1 MKNEAINLSSTHTTK
16 FENEIDISKIL
27 NFDPELNSKKILNI
41 FIKPCK
47 KKSFGISHITLSNNN
62 NLYLN
67 TNEIFYGDYPL
78 FNLNNFIIYL
88 SQFDPD
94 LIFINSN
101 YDEDFDIL
109 NLKNLFFNNENLKQK
124 INIISSN
131 ISINFKSFEILF
143 KNFLLTN
150 NYSNIQTNSILN
162 SLLNNFTYNSLV
174 AFYISFSILKN
185 FNMNFLQK
193 NNNNNK
199 NFFHKIIFN
208 DYLFIHNK
216 TFIELNI
223 FKENRHPSLIKGI
236 GKSKEGLSI
245 FNLFNKCVSSQG
257 KKLFKNFIYFPISN
271 ENEINL
277 RYQCIKDLINL
288 NNFTFIKG
296 ILNCLIQIKDIEI
309 ILKNLKNFVINK
321 KEFLNLYFSLNFFI
335 KIYEIYFNN
344 ISKNYKISILDEE
357 FLKIEIENI
366 QKIFDFLNNVFEITN
381 KNDINIKNG
390 INEILDNVR
399 KDYSQ
404 INDILQKEAINYSK
418 NIPKNSFIQKFMF
431 VFIPQFGYMFT
442 VEKNNLYYKY
452 IKEKYLELIK
462 NKELYNDNID
472 INENN
477 ENNNNLEENE
487 EEKENEINTSNN
499 IYNSN
504 DTNNLSSKNLNTNS
518 SLSSHYKNLN
528 SINTSDKKIMTQIEE
543 EENEN
548 SQINNNNNN
557 INKKFLSNNNNNNN
571 NNNIKETIIN
581 VEEEEENEL
590 EEEIND
596 ENFELE
602 NFEETLV
609 LKKIK
614 FPLLN
619 LDFQFHNKDMIYY
632 KNDITINLDKLYGD
646 LAGKLT
652 DCENTLYRA
661 IAKQILNYETDIIQ
675 INKFISL
682 LDVFINFY
690 NLSEKYELFCPKINN
705 NNLLINKNDNYNSF
719 YFEENRNLILEY
731 MNYNNINNN
740 NINFVSQS
748 FNSYNKNIFLIL
760 GNISSGKSLFLKS
773 IGNLVFLSQIGSF
786 IPCKKFEFEI
796 FSKIL
801 TNIDIIESN
810 IDHLSGFTIEV
821 NEIKKIID
829 IFNMDFNEEN
839 NNYVNDLILLDNPF
853 KRTNE
858 LNQNCLI
865 SGMLK
870 YFNKKINKFKNKKNC
885 KIFITINENILNF
898 LKKNNVIDYNIT
910 DLYQMETKKIND
922 DYINL
927 YNIIKINNNLDI
939 NNNNDEYDISK
950 LFIAKE
956 NGLDNNL
963 FLRSLEI
970 LNIFRNKKQIFPN
983 TEIFH
988 KIAKNLKNENK
999 IFEIKNF
1006 IRNYNINL
1014 ENNNKEFEFINN
1026 LNNLFL

>member
-1 MKNEAINLSSTHTTK
+1 MKNESINLASTHTTK
-16 FENEIDISKIL
+16 FENEIDITKIL
-27 NFDPELNSKKILNI
+27 NFDSEINSKKILNI
-41 FIKPCK
+41 FIKSSK
-47 KKSFGISHITLSNNN
+47 KKSFGLSHITLSNNN

-67 TNEIFYGDYPL
+67 SNEIFYGDYPL

-88 SQFDPD
+88 SSFDPD

-101 YDEDFDIL
+101 FDDDSDFDVL

-124 INIISSN
+124 INIISSK
-131 ISINFKSFEILF
+131 ISINFKSFEIIF
-143 KNFLLTN
+143 KNFLLIN
-150 NYSNIQTNSILN
+150 NYSNIQINSILN
-162 SLLNNFTYNSLV
+162 SLLSNFTYNSLV

-185 FNMNFLQK
+185 FNANFLKTK
-193 NNNNNK
+193 NKK

-236 GKSKEGLSI
+236 GKSKEGLSL

-257 KKLFKNFIYFPISN
+257 KKLFKNFIYFPSSN

-277 RYQCIKDLINL
+277 RFQCIKDLINL
-288 NNFTFIKG
+288 KNFTFIKG
-296 ILNCLIQIKDIEI
+296 ILNCLTQIKDIEI

-335 KIYEIYFNN
+335 KIYEIYYNN
-344 ISKNYKISILDEE
+344 ISKNNKISILDEE
-357 FLKIEIENI
+357 FLKIDIENI
-366 QKIFDFLNNVFEITN
+366 QKIFDFLNNVFDITN

-404 INDILQKEAINYSK
+404 INDILQNEAINYSK

-462 NKELYNDNID
+462 NKELYNDNIETT
-472 INENN
+472 ENN
-477 ENNNNLEENE
+477 DFDNNNF
-487 EEKENEINTSNN
+487 EEKDKNEIDTSNN

-504 DTNNLSSKNLNTNS
+504 DDLSSRNLNTNS
-518 SLSSHYKNLN
+518 SINSHYQNIN
-528 SINTSDKKIMTQIEE
+528 SITDKNIMTQIEE

-548 SQINNNNNN
+548 SQINN
-557 INKKFLSNNNNNNN
+557 KKFLSNNDNNK
-571 NNNIKETIIN
+571 NNIKSN
-581 VEEEEENEL
+581 FEEEEENEL
-590 EEEIND
+590 DEEIND

-614 FPLLN
+614 FPSLN
-619 LDFQFHNKDMIYY
+619 LEFQFHNKEMIYY

-661 IAKQILNYETDIIQ
+661 IAKQILNFELDIIQ
-675 INKFISL
+675 FNKFISF

-705 NNLLINKNDNYNSF
+705 NNFFINKNNNNYNSF
-719 YFEENRNLILEY
+719 YFEENRNLISEF
-731 MNYNNINNN
+731 MNYNNNNN
-740 NINFVSQS
+740 MNFVSQN
-748 FNSYNKNIFLIL
+748 FNSFNKNIFLIL

-786 IPCKKFEFEI
+786 VPCKNFEFEI

-810 IDHLSGFTIEV
+810 IDRLSGFTIEV
-821 NEIKKIID
+821 NEIKKIIE
-829 IFNMDFNEEN
+829 IFNVDFNEEN
-839 NNYVNDLILLDNPF
+839 NNFVNDLILLDNPF

-858 LNQNCLI
+858 FNQNCLI

-870 YFNKKINKFKNKKNC
+870 FFNEKINLFKNKKNC

-910 DLYQMETKKIND
+910 DLYEMETKKIND
-922 DYINL
+922 NFINL
-927 YNIIKINNNLDI
+927 YNIKKINIFDNY
-939 NNNNDEYDISK
+939 NNNDDYDISK
-950 LFIAKE
+950 LFLAKE

-983 TEIFH
+983 IEIFH
-988 KIAKNLKNENK
+988 KITKNLKNENK

-1014 ENNNKEFEFINN
+1014 ENNNKEFELINN